1 MRLTVLG
8 ATGRTGREIVRQ
20 GLEAGH
26 EITAVVRDPA
36 RLPIEHERLT
46 VVRADVFDAAALE
59 PAVKGAGAVLSALG
73 ATSLRDET
81 PVCRDGT
88 RAAIAA
94 MRATA
99 CRRLLVTSA
108 VPVPR
113 HDPGNRG
120 LGGAIARPI
129 LRVIFRRGYADMG
142 AMEHLVRAAGDLEW
156 TIFRPPRLLDK
167 PATGKARTA
176 LGQNVPGGYS
186 VARAD
191 VAAEMLR
198 RITDPGSVR
207 TVVGIAN

>member
-8 ATGRTGREIVRQ
+8 ASGGTGREIVRQ
-20 GLEAGH
+20 GLAAGH

-36 RLPIEHERLT
+36 RLPVEHERLT

-59 PAVKGAGAVLSALG
+59 PAVKGADAVLSALG
-73 ATSLRDET
+73 LTSLRDDT

-94 MRATA
+94 MRATG
-99 CRRLLVTSA
+99 CRRLLVVSA

-129 LRVIFRRGYADMG
+129 LRVVFRRGYADMG
-142 AMEHLVRAAGDLEW
+142 AMEDLVRAADDLEW

-167 PATGKARTA
+167 PATGKARIA
-176 LGQNVPGGYS
+176 LGRNVPGGNT

-191 VAAEMLR
+191 LAAEILR
-198 RITDPGSVR
+198 RVDDPESTR
-207 TVVGIAN
+207 TAVGVAY